1 MNKPGTGRNSELRL
15 GGCGYKCQPNEGRHK
30 ALGQGTPPFL
40 ESVMG
45 AKYVPIVSVN
55 VTPRNGPKPLPA

>member
-15 GGCGYKCQPNEGRHK
+15 GGYGYKRQPNEGRHK
-30 ALGQGTPPFL
+30 ASGQGTPPFL
-40 ESVMG
+40 EPVVGSED
-45 AKYVPIVSVN
+45 VPIVSVN